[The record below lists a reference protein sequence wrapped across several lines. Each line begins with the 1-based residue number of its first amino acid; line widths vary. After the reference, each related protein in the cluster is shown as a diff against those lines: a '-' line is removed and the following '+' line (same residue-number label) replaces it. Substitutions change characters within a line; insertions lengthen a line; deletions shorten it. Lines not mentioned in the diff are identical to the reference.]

1 MPPSPEVISERRGI
15 FISYARDDDEAF
27 AKGLWRHLENQG
39 VRVWW
44 DRQAMESR
52 GLTFLQE
59 IRDAI
64 ASVERLLLIVGPRA
78 RHKPYV
84 EVEWRHAL
92 REGVIVTPL
101 LRLGDYDDVPRMCVK
116 PCLRR
121 MLSKDSRTSLLRQSH
136 GSDRSSVCRACRR
149 RTWSGRDGWT
159 LCEHAC

>member
-1 MPPSPEVISERRGI
+1 MRHSR
-15 FISYARDDDEAF
+15 
-27 AKGLWRHLENQG
+27 KGYGATLENQG

-44 DRQAMESR
+44 DREAMESR

-59 IRDAI
+59 IRDTI
-64 ASVERLLLIVGPRA
+64 ASVEPLLLIVGPRA

-101 LRLGDYDDVPRMCVK
+101 LVWATMTTFRRRCVHCTARTCVK

-121 MLSKDSRTSLLRQSH
+121 VPSKESATLLLRRFH